1 MERVTLRHLKGS
13 RTSEL
18 EEFPL
23 DEFAEVTIGRDPAA
37 AIRFDPDKDD
47 LVGRQHARIARI
59 GQEGYRFILQDLN
72 SRNGT
77 YLNRRRVVGEMPLQP
92 GDVIQL
98 GAGGPE
104 IEFDLVPRPA
114 AFLKPTRLDGA
125 AALGGPVETRLA
137 NAVPASANEAFGG
150 IAAVGAGSGGASGA
164 PSGAAFGGA
173 ASGGAASGGAASG
186 GAASA
191 AMPPAV
197 GRATVERL
205 IDETRGRGN
214 RNLAFASVGAL
225 AVVLAVVGWARR
237 DGADRDR
244 ETAARFAATQD
255 SLRLAQQAGLDSL
268 GSQLARPAAL
278 ATQLQPSEIAARH
291 GAAVVQVDFSW
302 KLTYRATGGQV
313 YHRAVP
319 NQYRGADGR
328 TRPII
333 DDGRRMVPAYVQ
345 VGNTIEPALTLDQN
359 AGTPIGVSSR
369 GSGFVVTESGFV
381 ITNRHVAYNWQAPYT
396 LDPREIGPV
405 INPATGAPMLDAEG
419 TPVLTRPPQQ
429 WIPSETKQAGPK
441 GDIGD
446 FQARVEYL
454 MVRFPKDPTP
464 FEAKNV
470 RPSQR
475 HDVALIKVDAP
486 QVLTPLT
493 MLDTYD
499 QTRQGDQVVVMG
511 YPGVSDE
518 VITLIKSRDM
528 FNREVQQ
535 RVLPEPTLSTGNIGK
550 ILRAADAEVRD
561 GFMTFA
567 PGGDTYQLTIN
578 STGGGNSGGPMF
590 DAQGHVIGIYFAGKT
605 ADAQISF
612 AVPIR
617 YAMELLRI
625 GDPTAP

>member
-13 RTSEL
+13 RASDV
-18 EEFPL
+18 EEFTL
-23 DEFAEVTIGRDPAA
+23 AEFAELTIGRDPAA
-37 AIRFDPDKDD
+37 AVRFDPDKDD
-47 LVGRQHARIARI
+47 LVGRQHARIARL
-59 GQEGYRFILQDLN
+59 GTEGYRFIVQDLN

-77 YLNRRRVVGEMPLQP
+77 FLNRRRVVGEMPLQP

-114 AFLKPTRLDGA
+114 AFIKPTRLDGDL
-125 AALGGPVETRLA
+125 ALSGPVETRL
-137 NAVPASANEAFGG
+137 
-150 IAAVGAGSGGASGA
+150 
-164 PSGAAFGGA
+164 SGAAIGA
-173 ASGGAASGGAASG
+173 ASGASASDANTAG
-186 GAASA
+186 TAAASA
-191 AMPPAV
+191 AASGAAASGAAAVPPAV
-197 GRATVERL
+197 GRATVERM
-205 IDETRGRGN
+205 IGETRGRSN
-214 RNLAFASVGAL
+214 RNLAFASIGAL
-225 AVVLAVVGWARR
+225 ALILAAVGWSRR
-237 DGADRDR
+237 ESAADQADAEQRR
-244 ETAARFAATQD
+244 VALED
-255 SLRLAQQAGLDSL
+255 SLRRAQQAGFDSL

-278 ATQLQPSEIAARH
+278 AAQLQPAEIAERSA
-291 GAAVVQVDFSW
+291 AAVVQVDFSW

-313 YHRAVP
+313 YHRLVP
-319 NQYRGADGR
+319 NQYKGQDGR

-333 DDGRRMVPAYVQ
+333 DNGRQMVPAYVQ
-345 VGNTIEPALTLDQN
+345 VGNAIEPALTLDQN
-359 AGTPIGVSSR
+359 DGIPIGVSSR

-381 ITNRHVAYNWQAPYT
+381 ITNRHVAYNWQAPYSM
-396 LDPREIGPV
+396 DPNAIGPV
-405 INPATGAPMLDAEG
+405 INPANGLPQLDQSG

-464 FEAKNV
+464 FEAKGV

-486 QVLTPLT
+486 QALTHLT
-493 MLDTYD
+493 MLDTYE

-590 DAQGHVIGIYFAGKT
+590 DAQGHVIGIYFAGKQ